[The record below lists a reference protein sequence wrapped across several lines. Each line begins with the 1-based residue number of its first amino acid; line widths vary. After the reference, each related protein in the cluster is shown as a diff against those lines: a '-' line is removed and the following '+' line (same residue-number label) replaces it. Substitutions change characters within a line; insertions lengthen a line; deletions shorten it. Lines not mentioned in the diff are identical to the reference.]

1 MINFPKSLKNVKR
14 YYAVVHSVSEVSK
27 NISLKNSQSNSN
39 IEVHQNK
46 HKDNSKFS

>member
-1 MINFPKSLKNVKR
+1 MINFPKSLKNIKR

-27 NISLKNSQSNSN
+27 NINLKNSQSN
-39 IEVHQNK
+39 IQVHQSK

>member
-14 YYAVVHSVSEVSK
+14 YYAVVHSVSEASK
-27 NISLKNSQSNSN
+27 NISLKNSQSS
-39 IEVHQNK
+39 IQEHQNK